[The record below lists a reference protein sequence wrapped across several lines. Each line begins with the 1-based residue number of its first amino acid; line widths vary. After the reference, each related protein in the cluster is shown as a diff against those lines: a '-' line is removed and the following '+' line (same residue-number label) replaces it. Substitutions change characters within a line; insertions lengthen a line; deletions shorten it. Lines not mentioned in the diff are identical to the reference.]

1 MTSLSTPP
9 SRIRARAARTALL
22 VVLFA
27 SALPAPA
34 QQPALSSEKRA
45 AIDKSVSDFMAANS
59 VPGIG
64 AAVVLEGQLAWSAGY
79 GMADLENYVPA
90 TSATLFR
97 LASISKP
104 IAATAVAQLVEH
116 GKLDLDAP
124 VQKYCPAFPKKEDPI
139 TTRELLGHLG
149 GIRHYN
155 KDGKGDIP
163 DDSARHFA
171 TTEESLTIFEND
183 PLVAKPG
190 TKFNYSTY
198 GYTLVG
204 CALEGAA
211 AQKYTDYVRENVFR
225 PAAMD
230 HTQADDV
237 FAVISHRARWYHKND
252 AGSVQNA
259 GVLDSSYKIPGGG
272 LISSADDMAHFASAM
287 LNDKLISRKTRDLL
301 WTAQKLTDGSL
312 TTYGL
317 GWGIANKH
325 KLALIGHTGSQQG
338 ASTAMTL
345 VPDRNLA
352 VIVLA
357 NMDGIDAYQLADQIL
372 KIVADLKD

>member
-1 MTSLSTPP
+1 MTPLSTPP

-22 VVLFA
+22 LLLFA
-27 SALPAPA
+27 SAPPAPA
-34 QQPALSSEKRA
+34 QQPSLSPEKRA

-97 LASISKP
+97 LGSISKP

-230 HTQADDV
+230 HTQVDNV
-237 FAVISHRARWYHKND
+237 FAVVSHRARWYHKND

-272 LISSADDMAHFASAM
+272 LISSADDMAHFAAAM